1 MGKGCDKMFGVPC
14 CISFRGLTRE
24 FYSLKII
31 KKNGKQQCAIKLMLI
46 LLSARFSQQGKGQR
60 RSAAVHI
67 VDAVILGG
75 KDVRNLHY
83 SER

>member
-1 MGKGCDKMFGVPC
+1 
-14 CISFRGLTRE
+14 
-24 FYSLKII
+24 
-31 KKNGKQQCAIKLMLI
+31 MLI
-46 LLSARFSQQGKGQR
+46 FLSARFSQQGKGQR

>member
-1 MGKGCDKMFGVPC
+1 MFHVSC
-14 CISFRGLTRE
+14 CTNVGGLRKE
-24 FYSLKII
+24 FYSLKMILTV
-31 KKNGKQQCAIKLMLI
+31 NQQCARKLMLI
-46 LLSARFSQQGKGQR
+46 LLSVRFSQQGKGQR

>member
-24 FYSLKII
+24 FYSLKMIQTV
-31 KKNGKQQCAIKLMLI
+31 KQQCAIKLILI

>member
-24 FYSLKII
+24 FYSLKMIQTV
-31 KKNGKQQCAIKLMLI
+31 KQQCAIKLMLI
-46 LLSARFSQQGKGQR
+46 LLSACFSQQGKGQR

>member
-1 MGKGCDKMFGVPC
+1 MGKGCDKMFDVSC
-14 CISFRGLTRE
+14 RISFRGLTGE
-24 FYSLKII
+24 YYSLKMIQTL
-31 KKNGKQQCAIKLMLI
+31 KQQCAIKLMLI
-46 LLSARFSQQGKGQR
+46 LLSVCLSQQGKGQR

>member
-1 MGKGCDKMFGVPC
+1 MLYQLQRPYKRVLLFEDDTNRKATVCK
-14 CISFRGLTRE
+14 
-24 FYSLKII
+24 KIDV
-31 KKNGKQQCAIKLMLI
+31 N
-46 LLSARFSQQGKGQR
+46 FSQQGKGQR

>member
-1 MGKGCDKMFGVPC
+1 
-14 CISFRGLTRE
+14 
-24 FYSLKII
+24 
-31 KKNGKQQCAIKLMLI
+31 MLI
-46 LLSARFSQQGKGQR
+46 LLSVCLSQQGKGQR

>member
-14 CISFRGLTRE
+14 YISFRGLTRE
-24 FYSLKII
+24 FYSLKMIQTV
-31 KKNGKQQCAIKLMLI
+31 KQQCAKKLMLI
-46 LLSARFSQQGKGQR
+46 FLSARFSQQGKGQR

>member
-1 MGKGCDKMFGVPC
+1 MGKGCDKVFGVPC

-24 FYSLKII
+24 FYSLKMIQTV
-31 KKNGKQQCAIKLMLI
+31 KQQCAIKLMLI
-46 LLSARFSQQGKGQR
+46 LLFARFSQQGKGQR

>member
-24 FYSLKII
+24 FYSLKMTQTV
-31 KKNGKQQCAIKLMLI
+31 KQQCAIKLMLI
-46 LLSARFSQQGKGQR
+46 FLFARFSQQGKGQR
-60 RSAAVHI
+60 RSAAIHI

>member
-1 MGKGCDKMFGVPC
+1 
-14 CISFRGLTRE
+14 
-24 FYSLKII
+24 
-31 KKNGKQQCAIKLMLI
+31 MLI
-46 LLSARFSQQGKGQR
+46 LFFARFSQQGKGQR

>member
-1 MGKGCDKMFGVPC
+1 MGKGYDKMFGVPC

-24 FYSLKII
+24 FYSLKMIQTV
-31 KKNGKQQCAIKLMLI
+31 KQQCAIKLMLI

>member
-1 MGKGCDKMFGVPC
+1 MGKVCDKMFGVPC

-24 FYSLKII
+24 FYSLKMIQTV
-31 KKNGKQQCAIKLMLI
+31 KQQCAIKLMLI

>member
-1 MGKGCDKMFGVPC
+1 MFGVPY

-24 FYSLKII
+24 FYSLKMMQTV
-31 KKNGKQQCAIKLMLI
+31 KQQCAIKLMLI

>member
-24 FYSLKII
+24 FYSLKMVQTV
-31 KKNGKQQCAIKLMLI
+31 KQQYAIKLMLI
-46 LLSARFSQQGKGQR
+46 LLSAGFSQQGKGQR

>member
-1 MGKGCDKMFGVPC
+1 MGKFCDKMFGVPC

-24 FYSLKII
+24 FYSLKMIQTV
-31 KKNGKQQCAIKLMLI
+31 KQQCAIKLMLI
-46 LLSARFSQQGKGQR
+46 LLFARFSQQGKGQR

>member
-1 MGKGCDKMFGVPC
+1 MGKFCDKMFGVPC
-14 CISFRGLTRE
+14 CISFIGLTRE
-24 FYSLKII
+24 FYSLKMTQTV
-31 KKNGKQQCAIKLMLI
+31 KQQCAIKLMLI
-46 LLSARFSQQGKGQR
+46 LLFARFSQQGKGQR
-60 RSAAVHI
+60 RSAAVHV

>member
-24 FYSLKII
+24 FYSLKMVQTV
-31 KKNGKQQCAIKLMLI
+31 KQQYAIKLMLI

>member
-1 MGKGCDKMFGVPC
+1 MFGVPC

-24 FYSLKII
+24 FYSLKMVQTV
-31 KKNGKQQCAIKLMLI
+31 KQQYAIKLMLI

>member
-24 FYSLKII
+24 FYSLKMIQTV
-31 KKNGKQQCAIKLMLI
+31 KQQCAIKLMLI

>member
-1 MGKGCDKMFGVPC
+1 ML
-14 CISFRGLTRE
+14 LTV
-24 FYSLKII
+24 
-31 KKNGKQQCAIKLMLI
+31 KQQCAIKLMLI

>member
-1 MGKGCDKMFGVPC
+1 MFGVPC

-31 KKNGKQQCAIKLMLI
+31 QTVKQQCAIKLMLI
-46 LLSARFSQQGKGQR
+46 LFFARFSQQGKGQR